1 MLSNKDNGEIW
12 NAINWKGE
20 IKSCQSRKPKSEDFK
35 HHFEKLLNP
44 EQMDVADM
52 PRLVSNIQ
60 TPVLDDQMK
69 LKKYII

>member
-1 MLSNKDNGEIW
+1 MLSNKDNREIW

-44 EQMDVADM
+44 EEMDVADM
-52 PRLVSNIQ
+52 QDLCQIYKPPSWM
-60 TPVLDDQMK
+60 TK
-69 LKKYII
+69 